1 MTYRNITTNN
11 GTFNPADYD
20 YDRITRIITASVL
33 GDGNLN
39 INKGSKNAYYRTS
52 KTNGHSDYFG
62 WLRNVVELIVPTRT
76 SVVPEAL
83 YRGTAYVSKALDRL
97 ESRTHPLLTDLHSLI
112 YHDRKKVLSE
122 SLELDAEMIA
132 ILLMD
137 DGSRDARDGY
147 IRIATD
153 GFRLDSVEIMQE
165 QFEAATELPW
175 AVVKTTPLK
184 DGTPA
189 YRLHLPR
196 RYVADL
202 AIVLRPWVFPSFY
215 YKLGLEL
222 DGVTEIPLKMRSI

>member
-1 MTYRNITTNN
+1 MTYRNITTNQN
-11 GTFNPADYD
+11 PFNSGDYD

-76 SVVPEAL
+76 TVVPEAL
-83 YRGTAYVSKALDRL
+83 FRGTTSICKAQDRL

-112 YHDRKKVLSE
+112 YHDRKKVVFE
-122 SLELDAEMIA
+122 KLELDAEMIA

-147 IRIATD
+147 IKICTD
-153 GFRLDSVEIMQE
+153 GFSLASVEILQE
-165 QFEAATELPW
+165 QFEAVTELHW
-175 AVVKTTPLK
+175 TVFKQGNLK

-189 YRLHLPR
+189 YNLRLAR
-196 RYVADL
+196 RLVEDL
-202 AIVLRPWVFPSFY
+202 AITLKPWMFPSY
-215 YKLGLEL
+215 YHKIGLEL
-222 DGVTEIPLKMRSI
+222 DGVTPIPLKMRSI